1 VYGFLDQAFER
12 IYRNEIRTGQ
22 VLGLFAALAI
32 LISCLG
38 LLGLAAFTAEQRTK
52 EIGIRKVLGASS
64 TGIVALLSKDFLRP
78 VAVALLVALPLAAYL
93 MNGWLANFAYRV
105 PLQPLPF
112 VLAGAGAL
120 LLALLTVSFQAAK
133 AAGAN
138 PVKSLRSE

>member
-1 VYGFLDQAFER
+1 MDQAFER
-12 IYRNEIRTGQ
+12 SYRNEIRTGQ

-78 VAVALLVALPLAAYL
+78 VAVALVVALPLAAWL

-105 PLQPLPF
+105 PLQPVPF
-112 VLAGAGAL
+112 VGAGAGAL
-120 LLALLTVSFQAAK
+120 LVALLTVSFQAAR
-133 AAGAN
+133 AAGAD